1 MPPQISPS
9 DLRGILRAD
18 AVGVVLGSLLLVVGL
33 ITLVLWGTARRR
45 ARMLPAHHRPNGALL
60 GIFAVLYGLRL
71 LIRATTVQLVFGGG
85 SAAWAYAEAA
95 ITYTIPLPLFL
106 FVRDLIPV
114 WRRLTYWSA
123 VALALFAICAVAS
136 DAILR
141 RPNSAVM
148 PNNLIAIALIGF
160 LLAVIFRPGLNPGRE
175 LRTLRVGALS
185 WSLTVLVDN
194 LRGIGLVRFPGP
206 DLEPF
211 GFTVLVACLGALV
224 IRRVVEDARRLAVI
238 NRELSIAQQ
247 IQSSILPQ
255 AMPRVSG
262 LTLVARY
269 RPMTAVAGDF
279 YDFVEIDDA
288 QLGVLVADVAGHGV
302 PAALIA
308 SMVKVA
314 LAAHH
319 DRADRPAALLAGL
332 NETLCGRLGGQYVT
346 AAYLFID
353 TRSAVIRYAAAGHPH
368 MLQLARSG
376 RGVREVEKN
385 GLLLGFMPAV
395 EYGDLELPLE
405 AGDRLLLYTDGL
417 VEAANA
423 TDDLFGLER
432 VKRALATTAALSPE
446 AAADALLNEMDTWS
460 GRPAADDLTIVL
472 VDNFAVHRDV
482 VETTRR

>member
-1 MPPQISPS
+1 MLVQISAA
-9 DLRGILRAD
+9 DLPGMLRAD
-18 AVGVVLGSLLLVVGL
+18 AVGVALGSLLLVVGL

-45 ARMLPAHHRPNGALL
+45 ARMLPARSRPNGALL
-60 GIFAVLYGLRL
+60 GIFAILYGLRL
-71 LIRATTVQLVFGGG
+71 LVRATTVRLVFGGDA
-85 SAAWAYAEAA
+85 AAWNYAEAA
-95 ITYTIPLPLFL
+95 LTYTIPLPLFL
-106 FVRDLIPV
+106 FIRDLIPI

-123 VALALFAICAVAS
+123 VALALFPICAVTS

-141 RPNSAVM
+141 RPESAIL

-160 LLAVIFRPGLNPGRE
+160 LLVAIFRSGLNLSRD
-175 LRTLRVGALS
+175 LRTVRIGALS

-211 GFTVLVACLGALV
+211 GFTVLVVSLGIPV
-224 IRRVVEDARRLAVI
+224 IRRVIEDARRLAVI
-238 NRELSIAQQ
+238 DRELSIARQ

-269 RPMTAVAGDF
+269 RPMNAVAGDF
-279 YDFVEIDDA
+279 YDFLEGDGE
-288 QLGVLVADVAGHGV
+288 QLGVLVADVSGHGV

-314 LAAHH
+314 LAAQHE
-319 DRADRPAALLAGL
+319 RADRPAALLAGL

-353 TRSAVIRYAAAGHPH
+353 TRAARIRYAAAGHPH
-368 MLQLARSG
+368 MLRLARGG
-376 RGVREVEKN
+376 RDVLEIEKN
-385 GLLLGFMPAV
+385 GLLLGFTRAV
-395 EYGDLELPLE
+395 AYDELELPLE

-417 VEAANA
+417 IEAANA
-423 TDDLFGLER
+423 TDDLFGVER
-432 VKRALATTAALSPE
+432 VKSALATGAALSAD
-446 AAADALLNEMDTWS
+446 AAADALLDGMDAWS
-460 GRPAADDLTIVL
+460 GQPAADDLTIVL
-472 VDNFAVHRDV
+472 VD
-482 VETTRR
+482 TSPYP